1 MSLVENS
8 QKLLSQVVYDYIKF
22 YFTPAKM
29 KGAESLQY
37 MYENALH
44 LNLGR
49 NVDHFSYVA
58 YLANQYPYVGIIVKD
73 KYTLLALRKTSV
85 KKYDATYLPRNI
97 SNRFEF
103 LPKPVELL
111 VIYEATKFS
120 PRKLGR
126 VLINWT
132 TEKPLILLG

>member
-8 QKLLSQVVYDYIKF
+8 QKLISQVVYDYIKY

-29 KGAESLQY
+29 KGKESFQY

-49 NVDHFSYVA
+49 NVDHFSYVV
-58 YLANQYPYVGIIVKD
+58 YLANQYPYVGILVKS
-73 KYTLLALRKTSV
+73 KSTLLSLRRTSV
-85 KKYDATYLPRNI
+85 RLYNSTYLPKNI

-111 VIYEATKFS
+111 VIYEATNLS
-120 PRKLGR
+120 PRKLGNIL
-126 VLINWT
+126 VHWT

>member
-8 QKLLSQVVYDYIKF
+8 QKLLSQVVYDYIKY
-22 YFTPAKM
+22 YFTPVRM
-29 KGAESLQY
+29 RGEGSFQY

-58 YLANQYPYVGIIVKD
+58 YLANQYPYVGILVKD
-73 KYTLLALRKTSV
+73 KATLTTLRRVSI
-85 KKYDATYLPRNI
+85 KKYENTYLPRNI

-103 LPKPVELL
+103 LPQPVSLL
-111 VIYEATKFS
+111 IIYEATKHS
-120 PRKLGR
+120 ARKLGR
-126 VLINWT
+126 ILANWT